1 MADTTA
7 ADLTASTHP
16 AAALLASIEPELA
29 SRVAVVENA
38 QSAILPSAITRKYL
52 GTPTHRFSTREQEKQ
67 EEGLVLGSR
76 HAYTQRI
83 PGQDGSREAL
93 GLCCYGSYL

>member
-29 SRVAVVENA
+29 SQVAVDENA
-38 QSAILPSAITRKYL
+38 QSATLPSAITRKYL
-52 GTPTHRFSTREQEKQ
+52 GHTYTQIFYQRTREARRRPGT
-67 EEGLVLGSR
+67 GLTACL
-76 HAYTQRI
+76 YTTNTRA
-83 PGQDGSREAL
+83 RWL
-93 GLCCYGSYL
+93 